1 MQLLTSKRLLIIS
14 FIKVCEKDGHTNNT
28 INFNSISEKDVKNKR
43 SFPLSSRMSERP
55 LRVFVR
61 CPEGEVLPIEANPL
75 STGASLR
82 SLVKLISCSD
92 RSVFLLFKDGHKLDD
107 EKTLVE
113 QGISH
118 DEEFV
123 LHQVSD
129 EEMKQEK
136 EKKERVQKQIKE
148 LYDEIIRIHDVQLS
162 NAEILSQELV
172 LDEISD
178 NEEEETFEI
187 NDSVEKYKSDK
198 PSTEPLPMLWDN
210 NSDEEEE
217 KLDNMFTRFS
227 SLEQASTF
235 FRKEGWT
242 W

>member
-1 MQLLTSKRLLIIS
+1 MI
-14 FIKVCEKDGHTNNT
+14 V
-28 INFNSISEKDVKNKR
+28 FNSILRKDVKDKR
-43 SFPLSSRMSERP
+43 SFSLSSRMSERP

-61 CPEGEVLPIEANPL
+61 CPDGEVLPIEASPRC
-75 STGASLR
+75 TGASLR
-82 SLVKLISCSD
+82 SLAKLFSCSD
-92 RSVFLLFKDGHKLDD
+92 RSIFLLFKDGHKLDD

-118 DEEFV
+118 DEEFI

-129 EEMKQEK
+129 EEMKLEK

-162 NAEILSQELV
+162 NAEMFNQGLV
-172 LDEISD
+172 LNEISE
-178 NEEEETFEI
+178 NEEEETFDR
-187 NDSVEKYKSDK
+187 NVSVEKYKSSK

-210 NSDEEEE
+210 NNSDEEEE
-217 KLDNMFTRFS
+217 KLENIFTRFS